1 MLESTATTAKVLTKA
16 FRHPLRAVRRLVEAA
31 RHAGLSETDE
41 RESALVFLA
50 DAFEIDA
57 QSLLDELAASG
68 IGSWMERR
76 RTRLGGFRGPY
87 RLAST
92 PIFDCETI
100 YLLVRSMKPEVVVET
115 GVCYGASSAYIL
127 QALTEN
133 RRGKLYSIDLGNSA
147 DEPPNDFFIP
157 RRLLD
162 RWHLI
167 IGDSKQEL
175 PRLLAR
181 LGRIDL
187 FHHDSLHTYEHMMWE
202 YDTAFA
208 HLNADGVLSSHDVRT
223 IVDVLRPFQPNP
235 FSVFCDQ
242 HGLRWV
248 ASGNVGIA
256 MRTPRVAPRHGVE
269 PSQTRGRD
277 SRLN

>member
-16 FRHPLRAVRRLVEAA
+16 FRHPIRAVRRLVEAA

-41 RESALVFLA
+41 REIAMVFLS

-57 QSLLDELAASG
+57 RSLLDELAESR

-127 QALTEN
+127 QALSEN
-133 RRGKLYSIDLGNSA
+133 QRGELYSIDLGNAS

-157 RRLLD
+157 RRLMD

-242 HGLRWV
+242 HSLRWV

-256 MRTPRVAPRHGVE
+256 TRRPRVAGRHGAE
-269 PSQTRGRD
+269 RSKTRGSD
-277 SRLN
+277 TRLN

>member
-16 FRHPLRAVRRLVEAA
+16 FRHPIRAVRRLVEAA
-31 RHAGLSETDE
+31 RHAGRNETDE
-41 RESALVFLA
+41 REIAMAFLS

-57 QSLLDELAASG
+57 RSLLEELAGSR

-76 RTRLGGFRGPY
+76 TTRLGGFRGPY

-92 PIFDCETI
+92 PLFDCETI
-100 YLLVRSMKPEVVVET
+100 YLLVRSMKPDVVVET

-133 RRGKLYSIDLGNSA
+133 QRGELYSIDLGNSS

-175 PRLLAR
+175 PQLLAR

-187 FHHDSLHTYEHMMWE
+187 FHHDSQHTYEHMMWE

-223 IVDVLRPFQPNP
+223 IVDVVRPFQPNP

-242 HGLRWV
+242 HSLRWV

-256 MRTPRVAPRHGVE
+256 MRTPRIARPHGAE
-269 PSQTRGRD
+269 RSKTLGRD
-277 SRLN
+277 TRLN